1 MVVIARPGAS
11 QGALPAL
18 AAGWAAGP
26 APFLDA
32 LAEAA
37 AEPVPRLLLAPFRV
51 LVRPLAAHSL
61 ESWVRAMGPAL
72 GLLLVHYVW
81 VIRSDTAF
89 EEAAAETSLQRARR
103 SAERGAR
110 PPTPGPA
117 RRRLPRL
124 LRLAPL
130 GRPAGAILWKNLVAV
145 VRTRRARNA
154 ALAFVA
160 AGAVAGLLSFGPNGG
175 IAELAGWLA
184 TTWAAMALVIGP
196 QWIRNDLRSDL
207 LKLDLL
213 RSYPIPGRAVVAA
226 EAAGSTL
233 VLTALQLGLLLI
245 AYLAFLGNARL
256 ELDLETRTC
265 VLVVAILCLPGI
277 NFVGMLIQNG
287 AALLFPAWVHLGAG
301 RPGGVEALGQN
312 MLMIVAYSATLAAVL
327 AGPGALAAAL
337 FALLRDGLG
346 WWAAVPASAVLL
358 SGLAVEAL
366 VALRWLGGVFER
378 TDPAGAN
385 LAA

>member
-1 MVVIARPGAS
+1 
-11 QGALPAL
+11 
-18 AAGWAAGP
+18 
-26 APFLDA
+26 
-32 LAEAA
+32 
-37 AEPVPRLLLAPFRV
+37 
-51 LVRPLAAHSL
+51 
-61 ESWVRAMGPAL
+61 
-72 GLLLVHYVW
+72 
-81 VIRSDTAF
+81 
-89 EEAAAETSLQRARR
+89 
-103 SAERGAR
+103 
-110 PPTPGPA
+110 
-117 RRRLPRL
+117 
-124 LRLAPL
+124 
-130 GRPAGAILWKNLVAV
+130 
-145 VRTRRARNA
+145 
-154 ALAFVA
+154 VA

-175 IAELAGWLA
+175 IAELAGWFA

-256 ELDLETRTC
+256 ELDLGTRTC

-312 MLMIVAYSATLAAVL
+312 MLMIVAYSATLAVVL

-366 VALRWLGGVFER
+366 VALRWLGRVFER